1 MKNWKFADWAVVGV
15 IALWIVLVSAIVYS
29 SL

>member
-15 IALWIVLVSAIVYS
+15 ITLWIVLVSVIVYS

>member
-15 IALWIVLVSAIVYS
+15 IVLWIVLVSAIVYS

>member
-1 MKNWKFADWAVVGV
+1 MKNWKSTDWAIAVVFV
-15 IALWIVLVSAIVYS
+15 LWAVLVSAIVYS